1 MISLITNSSP
11 EVFNDCIMQTK
22 STKKRRRVHFGSEEE
37 KVICTVENAS
47 DMSDSQRNKI
57 WYPVSELEMMRTEL
71 RSFVRTMR
79 VKRRKMG
86 ESRSS
91 PSSTNIFPEQEVECT
106 PSSTSSS
113 ANGEDDKPCHR
124 GLEFRMS
131 SRRQRSKIMAIGGVL
146 EAQRILKANGEIDA
160 SVFGPVSDRYDDATK
175 LAIIS
180 SKFSFLARK
189 IAVQTGVEDLKDA
202 YSVEEEAKE
211 EPCTRCH
218 RRWSAPPTVVEPS
231 STKSRESFPSLSSN
245 SSSRTKL
252 TTISDG
258 TMYLSL

>member
-11 EVFNDCIMQTK
+11 EVINDCIMQTK
-22 STKKRRRVHFGSEEE
+22 STKKRRRVHFGSEEG
-37 KVICTVENAS
+37 KVICTVDNAS
-47 DMSDSQRNKI
+47 DMSDSERNKI

-86 ESRSS
+86 ESKSS
-91 PSSTNIFPEQEVECT
+91 LSNTNIFPEQVESS

-131 SRRQRSKIMAIGGVL
+131 SRRQRSKIMAIGGIL
-146 EAQRILKANGEIDA
+146 EAQRILKANGKIDA

-189 IAVQTGVEDLKDA
+189 IAVQTGLKDLKDA
-202 YSVEEEAKE
+202 YSVEEEVK
-211 EPCTRCH
+211 EPCRRCH
-218 RRWSAPPTVVEPS
+218 RRWSAPPPVVEPS
-231 STKSRESFPSLSSN
+231 STKSRESFLSLSSN

-252 TTISDG
+252 TTLSEG
-258 TMYLSL
+258 TTYLSV